1 MTARDDGLTLADGE
15 LEATFVPGVGMVG
28 ASLRHRGEELLGQRG
43 GLEAYREQR
52 KTFGVPLL
60 YPWANRLSRRRFG
73 VAGREVVI
81 DPERTPLRLDESGL
95 PIHGL
100 LAAAQGWTVDRHV
113 PEGDPAVICA
123 SFDWGAHDALMAAFP
138 FPHAL
143 RFEAA
148 LDGDALTIVTTVEAS
163 AGSPVPIAFGYH
175 PYLRLPG
182 VERAAWRVEL
192 PVRERLL
199 LDERTLPTGKREPAE
214 PFAGALGDRTFDD
227 AFTAPARGA
236 PFVLEGGGRRI
247 ELAFGGGYGYSQ
259 VFAPAADDVIAFEPM
274 TAPTDALVDGP
285 PVLLVLAPG
294 ESYAAAFSITVLA
307 GPD

>member
-1 MTARDDGLTLADGE
+1 MTARDEGLRLEADE
-15 LEATFVPGVGMVG
+15 LEATFVPGAGMVG
-28 ASLRHRGEELLGQRG
+28 SSLRHRGEELLGQRG
-43 GLEAYREQR
+43 GLAAYREQF

-73 VAGREVVI
+73 LGGRQVSI

-113 PEGDPAVICA
+113 AVGAPAVVCA
-123 SFDWGAHDALMAAFP
+123 TFDWSAHEALMAAFP
-138 FPHAL
+138 FAHEL

-148 LDGDALTIVTTVEAS
+148 LEGDTLTIVTTVEAT
-163 AGSPVPIAFGYH
+163 AGSLVPVAFGYH

-182 VERAAWRVEL
+182 VVRGDWRVAL

-199 LDERTLPTGKREPAE
+199 LDDRTLPTGERERVE
-214 PFAGALGDRTFDD
+214 PIRGPLGARTFDD
-227 AFTAPARGA
+227 AFAAPPRGA

-247 ELAFGGGYGYSQ
+247 ELAFGGGYGYAQ
-259 VFAPAADDVIAFEPM
+259 VYAPPEDDVIAFEPM
-274 TAPTDALVDGP
+274 TAPADALVTGP
-285 PVLLVLAPG
+285 PALRVLAPG
-294 ESYAAAFSITVLA
+294 ESYAAAFSITVTA